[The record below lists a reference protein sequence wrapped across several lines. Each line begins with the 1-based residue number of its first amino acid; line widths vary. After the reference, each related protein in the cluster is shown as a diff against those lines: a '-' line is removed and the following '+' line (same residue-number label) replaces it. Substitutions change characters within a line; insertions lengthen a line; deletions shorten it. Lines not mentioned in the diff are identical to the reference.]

1 MSGLDSSFSMRLL
14 QTTGLFLAL
23 LTASAAGVRAADA
36 NDTDTEIG
44 ANGATRLGDPVIP
57 NVPAGPGGPAT
68 AVATAS
74 SICHAFHQKP
84 RETCV
89 LDDRKIGHC
98 RVRRA
103 MRVTRRL
110 SLRILAA
117 ALALMTAA
125 TLNAPSLASERNPGK
140 LITAQA
146 MPGAPEG
153 ARAYRILYWST
164 GLDGKPVEVSGVV
177 IAPGGSPLPGGRPVA
192 AWAHP
197 TTGVV
202 SRCAPSLARVFFAS
216 IQGLRAMLDQGY
228 VVAATDYPGL
238 GTPEVHPYLV
248 GTSEAHAVL
257 DSVRAAKQIPEAAAG
272 ARFAVWGHS
281 QGGQAA
287 LFTGIEAARYAPELK
302 LVGVAAAAPATD
314 LAQLMTDDL
323 GTGGGNNIT
332 AMTLWSWARV
342 YGAPMDKVVMP
353 EAEPVVDRLTKLCI
367 ERWFD
372 VLTRRGPTRGLEKSF
387 LRVNNFADLEPWR
400 RLLEENSPGVLPA
413 DIPVFLA
420 QGSADGLVRPAVTEA
435 YRARLCRNGNRVEF
449 VLVPGVGHAFIARDV
464 AGAAV
469 AWMAGRFAGE
479 PAPTNCGT

>member
-1 MSGLDSSFSMRLL
+1 MR
-14 QTTGLFLAL
+14 
-23 LTASAAGVRAADA
+23 
-36 NDTDTEIG
+36 G
-44 ANGATRLGDPVIP
+44 A
-57 NVPAGPGGPAT
+57 
-68 AVATAS
+68 
-74 SICHAFHQKP
+74 
-84 RETCV
+84 
-89 LDDRKIGHC
+89 
-98 RVRRA
+98 
-103 MRVTRRL
+103 RRL
-110 SLRILAA
+110 SISILGI
-117 ALALMTAA
+117 ALALMATATLTAA
-125 TLNAPSLASERNPGK
+125 SLAQDTGFAGK
-140 LITAQA
+140 LISAEA
-146 MPGAPEG
+146 MAGAPEG

-177 IAPGGSPLPGGRPVA
+177 IAPPGPPPPAGRPVV

-216 IQGLRAMLDQGY
+216 IQGLRGMLDRGY

-257 DSVRAAKQIPEAAAG
+257 DSVRAARAIPEAAAG
-272 ARFAVWGHS
+272 TQFAVWGHS

-287 LFTGIEAARYAPELK
+287 LFTGLEAAGYAPELK

-314 LAQLMTDDL
+314 LSALMTDDL

-342 YGAPMDKVVMP
+342 YGAPMDKVVSP
-353 EAEPVVDRLTKLCI
+353 PAEPVIDRLAKLCI

-372 VLTRRGPTRGLEKSF
+372 MLSRRGPTVALEKNF
-387 LRVNNFADLEPWR
+387 LRVNNLADEEPWR
-400 RLLEENSPGVLPA
+400 RLLEENSPGPLPA
-413 DIPVFLA
+413 DMPVFLA
-420 QGSADGLVRPAVTEA
+420 QGSADGLVRPAITEA
-435 YRARLCRNGNRVEF
+435 YRVRLCRNGNWVEF
-449 VLVPGVGHAFIARDV
+449 VLMPGVGHTFIARDV

-469 AWMAGRFAGE
+469 AWMAARFAGE

>member
-1 MSGLDSSFSMRLL
+1 
-14 QTTGLFLAL
+14 
-23 LTASAAGVRAADA
+23 
-36 NDTDTEIG
+36 
-44 ANGATRLGDPVIP
+44 
-57 NVPAGPGGPAT
+57 
-68 AVATAS
+68 
-74 SICHAFHQKP
+74 
-84 RETCV
+84 
-89 LDDRKIGHC
+89 
-98 RVRRA
+98 
-103 MRVTRRL
+103 MRVTPWL
-110 SLRILAA
+110 SRRILAA
-117 ALALMTAA
+117 ALALMASATLTAA
-125 TLNAPSLASERNPGK
+125 SLAAEASPGT
-140 LITAQA
+140 LISTEA
-146 MPGAPEG
+146 MGGAPEG

-164 GLDGKPVEVSGVV
+164 DLDGKPVEVSGVV
-177 IAPGGSPLPGGRPVA
+177 IAPRGPPPPGGRPVV

-216 IQGLRAMLDQGY
+216 IQGLRAMLDRGY

-248 GTSEAHAVL
+248 GTSEADAVL
-257 DSVRAAKQIPEAAAG
+257 DSVRAARAIPDAAAG

-314 LAQLMTDDL
+314 LTALVTDDL

-342 YGAPMDKVVMP
+342 YGAPMDKVVV
-353 EAEPVVDRLTKLCI
+353 AQAKPVIGHLTKLCI

-372 VLTRRGPTRGLEKSF
+372 MFTRRGPTLALEKSF
-387 LRVNNFADLEPWR
+387 LKFNNFAEEEPWR
-400 RLLEENSPGVLPA
+400 RLLEENSPGPLPP

-420 QGSADGLVRPAVTEA
+420 QGSADGLVRPTITEA
-435 YRARLCRNGNRVEF
+435 YRAGLCRNGNRVEF
-449 VLVPGVGHAFIARDV
+449 VLLPGVGHAFIARDV

-469 AWMAGRFAGE
+469 AWMAARFAGE

>member
-1 MSGLDSSFSMRLL
+1 
-14 QTTGLFLAL
+14 
-23 LTASAAGVRAADA
+23 
-36 NDTDTEIG
+36 
-44 ANGATRLGDPVIP
+44 
-57 NVPAGPGGPAT
+57 
-68 AVATAS
+68 
-74 SICHAFHQKP
+74 
-84 RETCV
+84 
-89 LDDRKIGHC
+89 
-98 RVRRA
+98 

-110 SLRILAA
+110 LLRILAA
-117 ALALMTAA
+117 ALALMASATLTAA
-125 TLNAPSLASERNPGK
+125 SLAADASPGK
-140 LITAQA
+140 LISAEA
-146 MPGAPEG
+146 MADAPEG

-164 GLDGKPVEVSGVV
+164 GLDGRPVEVSGVV
-177 IAPGGSPLPGGRPVA
+177 IAPRGPSPAGGRPVV

-202 SRCAPSLARVFFAS
+202 SRCAPSLARVFFGS
-216 IQGLRAMLDQGY
+216 VQGLRAIIDGGY

-248 GTSEAHAVL
+248 GESEAHAVL
-257 DSVRAAKQIPEAAAG
+257 DSVRAAKAIPEAAAG
-272 ARFAVWGHS
+272 AQFAVWGHS

-342 YGAPMDKVVMP
+342 YGAPMDKVVSP
-353 EAEPVVDRLTKLCI
+353 QAEPVIDRLTKLCI

-372 VLTRRGPTRGLEKSF
+372 MLSRRGPTLALEKSF
-387 LRVNNFADLEPWR
+387 LRVNNLAEEEPWR
-400 RLLEENSPGVLPA
+400 RLLEENSPGPLPA

-420 QGSADGLVRPAVTEA
+420 QGSADGLVRPAITEA

-449 VLVPGVGHAFIARDV
+449 VLMPGIGHAFIARDV

-469 AWMAGRFAGE
+469 AWMPARFARE
-479 PAPTNCGT
+479 PARTNCGT

>member
-1 MSGLDSSFSMRLL
+1 
-14 QTTGLFLAL
+14 
-23 LTASAAGVRAADA
+23 
-36 NDTDTEIG
+36 
-44 ANGATRLGDPVIP
+44 
-57 NVPAGPGGPAT
+57 
-68 AVATAS
+68 
-74 SICHAFHQKP
+74 
-84 RETCV
+84 
-89 LDDRKIGHC
+89 
-98 RVRRA
+98 
-103 MRVTRRL
+103 MRVTRWL
-110 SLRILAA
+110 SRSIVAA
-117 ALALMTAA
+117 ALALIASA
-125 TLNAPSLASERNPGK
+125 TLNPASLAAERSPGN
-140 LITAQA
+140 LISAEA
-146 MPGAPEG
+146 MAGAPAG

-164 GLDGKPVEVSGVV
+164 DLDGTPVEVSGVV
-177 IAPGGSPLPGGRPVA
+177 IAPRGSPPGGRPVV

-216 IQGLRAMLDQGY
+216 IQGLRAMLDRGY
-228 VVAATDYPGL
+228 VVAASDYPGL

-257 DSVRAAKQIPEAAAG
+257 DSVRAARAIPEAAAD

-314 LAQLMTDDL
+314 LGALMTDDL

-342 YGAPMDKVVMP
+342 YGAPMDKIVTTQ
-353 EAEPVVDRLTKLCI
+353 AEPVIDHLTKLCI

-372 VLTRRGPTRGLEKSF
+372 MFTRRGPTQALEKSF
-387 LRVNNFADLEPWR
+387 LRVNNLAEKEPWR
-400 RLLEENSPGVLPA
+400 RLLEENSPGPLPP

-420 QGSADGLVRPAVTEA
+420 QGSADGLVRPAITEA
-435 YRARLCRNGNRVEF
+435 YRDRLCRNGNRVEF
-449 VLVPGVGHAFIARDV
+449 VLLPGVGHAFIARDV
-464 AGAAV
+464 AVAAV
-469 AWMAGRFAGE
+469 AWMAARFAGE

>member
-1 MSGLDSSFSMRLL
+1 
-14 QTTGLFLAL
+14 
-23 LTASAAGVRAADA
+23 V
-36 NDTDTEIG
+36 
-44 ANGATRLGDPVIP
+44 
-57 NVPAGPGGPAT
+57 
-68 AVATAS
+68 
-74 SICHAFHQKP
+74 
-84 RETCV
+84 
-89 LDDRKIGHC
+89 
-98 RVRRA
+98 
-103 MRVTRRL
+103 RVTRQFAP
-110 SLRILAA
+110 RILAV
-117 ALALMTAA
+117 ALALISSAA
-125 TLNAPSLASERNPGK
+125 LTVASSAAESSSAGK
-140 LITAQA
+140 LIGAEA
-146 MPGAPEG
+146 MPGAPDG

-177 IAPGGSPLPGGRPVA
+177 IAPRGSPPPGGRPVV

-197 TTGVV
+197 TTGVAG
-202 SRCAPSLARVFFAS
+202 RCAPSLARVFFAS
-216 IQGLRAMLDQGY
+216 IQGLRAMLDRGY

-248 GTSEAHAVL
+248 GESEARAVL
-257 DSVRAAKQIPEAAAG
+257 DSVRAAKQIPEVGAG

-287 LFTGIEAARYAPELK
+287 LFTGIEAGRYAPELK

-314 LAQLMTDDL
+314 LAALMTDDL

-342 YGAPMDKVVMP
+342 YGAPMDKVVSP
-353 EAEPVVDRLTKLCI
+353 QAEPVINRLTKLCI

-372 VLTRRGPTRGLEKSF
+372 VFTRRGPTLALEKSF
-387 LRVNNFADLEPWR
+387 LRVNNLAEEDPWR
-400 RLLEENSPGVLPA
+400 RLLEENSPGPLPA

-420 QGSADGLVRPAVTEA
+420 QGSADTLVPPSVTEA

-449 VLVPGVGHAFIARDV
+449 VLLPRVGHAFIARDA

-479 PAPTNCGT
+479 PAPTNCGASP